1 MIKTCFFL
9 LVTLLAVLTAGTT
22 LEVGMIS
29 SSDNRYLRARYTYF
43 DGTKSKSVR
52 LQEGDSLQLKFEAVV
67 ESGSLMLRVRDPEK
81 EVIWEKHYPTSEEE
95 YLSLYSLEIPRTGS
109 YRVEMEA
116 DQSQGS
122 FNLGWGFQ

>member
-1 MIKTCFFL
+1 
-9 LVTLLAVLTAGTT
+9 
-22 LEVGMIS
+22 MIS
-29 SSDNRYLRARYTYF
+29 TRDNRYMQARYTFF

-81 EVIWEKHYPTSEEE
+81 EVIWEKHYPASEEE
-95 YLSLYSLEIPRTGS
+95 YRSSYSLEIPRTGS